1 MSQLDLFS
9 RAAPAAA
16 VSDLPDPA
24 VVRAR
29 MHAKLQELI
38 DAPAMPWSE
47 RDLGVWSAM
56 WPQMSRWLPDEERT
70 ALIAAFEAQ
79 IERLTAN

>member
-1 MSQLDLFS
+1 MGHVWPQAQMHTASSGCDRQSGSL
-9 RAAPAAA
+9 
-16 VSDLPDPA
+16 
-24 VVRAR
+24 
-29 MHAKLQELI
+29 HAKLQELI

-70 ALIAAFEAQ
+70 ALIAAFDAQ